1 MVRFTCP
8 SSVGLSVDRLL
19 LSFVRS
25 VGRMTVRLLF
35 TMQISISNKDEDDND
50 IKNHSHTA
58 KLCYSKAAF
67 AYALKHC
74 TWMVRARVVRSAC
87 NVSIFCVVRAVCGWV
102 WNFVKSCA
110 ILFGFQK
117 KKKHSLS
124 NERRDETRQTCS
136 FVNAFKNWKC
146 FFFLS
151 LCCSS
156 FRFLR
161 NAVHL
166 IFYHCYIVRI

>member
-19 LSFVRS
+19 LSFVRLF
-25 VGRMTVRLLF
+25 GRMTVRLLF

-124 NERRDETRQTCS
+124 NERRDETRRDKRVHLLTHLKTES
-136 FVNAFKNWKC
+136 VFS
-146 FFFLS
+146 FFLCAALHFAFFGMLS
-151 LCCSS
+151 ISY
-156 FRFLR
+156 FT
-161 NAVHL
+161 
-166 IFYHCYIVRI
+166 IVT